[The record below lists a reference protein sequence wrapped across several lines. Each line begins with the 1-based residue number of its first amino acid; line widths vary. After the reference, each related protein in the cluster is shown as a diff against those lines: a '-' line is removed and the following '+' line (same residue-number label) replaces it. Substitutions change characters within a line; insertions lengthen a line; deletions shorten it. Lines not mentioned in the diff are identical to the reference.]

1 MIIQS
6 SGRND
11 ISVYIYILH
20 INYILNYYVKIKMK
34 DTIIK
39 HHSYSEDMSYLV
51 SSQVLLQVLYV
62 NVVEIEIETFRK

>member
-11 ISVYIYILH
+11 INVYIYILH

-34 DTIIK
+34 DTI
-39 HHSYSEDMSYLV
+39 V
-51 SSQVLLQVLYV
+51 
-62 NVVEIEIETFRK
+62 